1 MEEEGEQNTQ
11 NFHLFTVGYTDCQ
24 GKPRNLC
31 VDISFFCTTV
41 SIFEVHISY
50 FAELRAECF
59 PANLHYFLRSAVSKN
74 DTAAPV

>member
-11 NFHLFTVGYTDCQ
+11 NFHPFTVGYTDCQ

-31 VDISFFCTTV
+31 VDIFCITV

-50 FAELRAECF
+50 FAELSADYF
-59 PANLHYFLRSAVSKN
+59 PVNLHCVLRSAESET
-74 DTAAPV
+74 DTAAPA